1 MACPCTSL
9 DIDAIAAAYY
19 AMKES
24 AAMSDEIK
32 LYMRSGIRSV
42 STGVLDSII
51 PAEDGT
57 VLVKPE
63 VAEYLLANLPGVF
76 SRKPFSKKQSTPPT
90 TEQES

>member
-1 MACPCTSL
+1 MACPCTAL

-24 AAMSDEIK
+24 AQMSDEVK

-42 STGVLDSII
+42 STGVLDSIV
-51 PAEDGT
+51 PAEDGS

-63 VAEYLLANLPGVF
+63 VADYLLANLPGVF
-76 SRKPFSKKQSTPPT
+76 SRKPFSKKSTPPT